1 MTHSFS
7 GRSSERSSVDISQH
21 RIDRAHDDLEV
32 SKYFFTQGHMSAS
45 VDRSYFAIFH
55 AVRAVLILDDVDT
68 TRHSLVISRF
78 NRDYIE
84 SGMFNAN
91 FSDMIRSAFRVR
103 EYAVYKDYYVV
114 TPEAAQE
121 QINNA
126 EAIINMITH
135 YLESRWTELTK
146 EG

>member
-1 MTHSFS
+1 M
-7 GRSSERSSVDISQH
+7 
-21 RIDRAHDDLEV
+21 
-32 SKYFFTQGHMSAS
+32 
-45 VDRSYFAIFH
+45 
-55 AVRAVLILDDVDT
+55 
-68 TRHSLVISRF
+68 
-78 NRDYIE
+78 
-84 SGMFNAN
+84 
-91 FSDMIRSAFRVR
+91 R

-146 EG
+146 EGLETVTQKL